1 MVSFLRRRRWTVHS
15 MQVHESAESR
25 QAVPSMP
32 VYGSAWI
39 SLRSRPD
46 NA

>member
-1 MVSFLRRRRWTVHS
+1 MVSLLRRPRWRVHS

-25 QAVPSMP
+25 QAVHSMQ
-32 VYGSAWI
+32 VYDSAWT

>member
-1 MVSFLRRRRWTVHS
+1 MVILLRRRQWTVHS

-25 QAVPSMP
+25 LAVHSMQM
-32 VYGSAWI
+32 YDSAWT
-39 SLRSRPD
+39 LLGSRPD

>member
-1 MVSFLRRRRWTVHS
+1 MVSLLRRRRWKVHS

-25 QAVPSMP
+25 QAVYGMQ
-32 VYGSAWI
+32 VYDSAWS